1 METLIITLA
10 IIIVVLVVLSFLL
23 PENWFVKRSI
33 EVQSTPEKLYE
44 LTVELKDW
52 EKWSP
57 WHALDPNTKWV
68 YSDNTYG
75 EGAWYTWESKKRNV
89 GNGKL
94 TTVLAKPYEKSS
106 FLLEFQGM
114 KASTASFTFEP
125 LNANHVKVTWS
136 LEGKNKGLSKLMSLL
151 MSSFVGKDF
160 EKGLAN
166 IKRVAESGK

>member
-10 IIIVVLVVLSFLL
+10 IIIIVLVLVSFFL
-23 PENWFVKRSI
+23 PENWSVKRSI
-33 EVQSTPEKLYE
+33 EVESTPEKLYNM
-44 LTVELKDW
+44 TVELKDW

-94 TTVLAKPYEKSS
+94 TTVLAKPHEKSS

-125 LNANHVKVTWS
+125 INANNVKVTWS

-151 MSSFVGKDF
+151 MGVFVGKDF
-160 EKGLAN
+160 ENGLAN

>member
-10 IIIVVLVVLSFLL
+10 IIIVILVVLSFLL
-23 PENWFVKRSI
+23 PENWSVKRST
-33 EVQSTPEKLYE
+33 EVQSTPEKLYD

-57 WHALDPNTKWV
+57 WHGLDPNTKWV

-125 LNANHVKVTWS
+125 INANNVKVTWS

-151 MSSFVGKDF
+151 MGTFVRKDF

>member
-10 IIIVVLVVLSFLL
+10 IIIVILVVLSFLL
-23 PENWFVKRSI
+23 PENWSVKRSI
-33 EVQSTPEKLYE
+33 EVQSTPEKLYD

-57 WHALDPNTKWV
+57 WHGLDPNTKWV

-125 LNANHVKVTWS
+125 ITANNVKVTWS

-151 MSSFVGKDF
+151 MGAFVGKDF